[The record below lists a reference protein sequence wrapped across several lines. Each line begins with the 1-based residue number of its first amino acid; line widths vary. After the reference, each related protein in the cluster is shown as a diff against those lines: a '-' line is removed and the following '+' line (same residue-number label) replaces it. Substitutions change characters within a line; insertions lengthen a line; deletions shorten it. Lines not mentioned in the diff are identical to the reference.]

1 MISGRSV
8 VDERRAHPRVQLR
21 IDVNYGNVGLFHTNT
36 ILNISQGGLFIQTDS
51 PLDLGTEIELTFTL
65 PGASQEIQAT
75 GLVVWRHA
83 PTPSK
88 ISSHTP
94 GMGIKLKRIAAQ
106 DLAQIRT
113 FVEEALRKTP

>member
-1 MISGRSV
+1 MI
-8 VDERRAHPRVQLR
+8 ERRAHPRVELR
-21 IDVNYGNVGLFHTNT
+21 IDVNYGNVGLFHTNS

-51 PLDLGTEIELTFTL
+51 PLDLGTEIEVTFTL
-65 PGASQEIQAT
+65 PGSTREIRAT

-83 PTPSK
+83 PTHSK

-106 DLAQIRT
+106 DLALIRE
-113 FVEEALRKTP
+113 FVEKARGKAP